1 MTNPALSIL
10 VVDDEELLAK
20 SIVRDL
26 ALLGYRAALALTAD
40 SALELLT
47 RQRVDVLLTD
57 IYMPG
62 TNGLSLLEQVQKQKL
77 VRAAFVMS
85 GSLSIETA
93 VTAMRLGAVNVCE
106 KPFSTENFHRSLI
119 SHLEPKDG
127 ALPSEDASDLGPWR
141 KRFAPKIVGEDPALL
156 QMLRSMMRVCDV
168 DSNVLILG
176 ESGTGKELVA
186 RALHAA
192 GRRSSGPFVP
202 LNCAAIPETLV
213 ESELFGYAKGA
224 FTGAVAARQ
233 GRFAAAN
240 KGSIFLD
247 EIGEM
252 DLLTQAKVLRVLQDR
267 EFTPVGDSMPQTCN
281 VRVIAATNRA
291 LRRRVQEGAFR
302 EDLFFRL
309 SVIVLKLPALRE
321 RKSDLPL
328 LIENVIRRVNE
339 QNGRRVTGV
348 EPDAMKL
355 LQAHAWPGNV
365 RELENTIERLVVTRA
380 SGNIN
385 TADLNDI
392 EFGLTETNDTSAT
405 EQRTE
410 NDALPLEGIDLKA
423 EVDRHEAAI
432 INRALKTTGGNQK
445 KAAEL
450 LRVNRTTLI
459 EKLRRM
465 HSRAV

>member
-26 ALLGYRAALALTAD
+26 ALLGYRAAFAPTAD
-40 SALELLT
+40 SALALLT
-47 RQRVDVLLTD
+47 QQRFDVLLTD

-62 TNGLSLLEQVQKQKL
+62 ANGLSLLEQVQKQKL

-93 VTAMRLGAVNVCE
+93 VTAMRLGAVNVFE
-106 KPFSTENFHRSLI
+106 KPFSVENFHRSVI
-119 SHLEPKDG
+119 SHWEPGDS
-127 ALPSEDASDLGPWR
+127 ALSCEDAGDLGPWR
-141 KRFAPKIVGEDPALL
+141 KKFAPKIVGEDPALL

-192 GRRSSGPFVP
+192 GRRSNGPFIP

-267 EFTPVGDSMPQTCN
+267 EFTPVGDSTPQTCN

-339 QNGRRVTGV
+339 QNGRRVTGI

-355 LQAHAWPGNV
+355 LEAHAWPGNV

-392 EFGLTETNDTSAT
+392 EFGLTETNDTSPP
-405 EQRTE
+405 EQPTE